1 MCIPTSY
8 AHIEQRADGK
18 MWLIGTQI
26 KVIEVAL
33 DRIAYHWDGDE
44 IQRQHPHL
52 ALGQIYSCLAYYYD
66 HQEQMDAII
75 EGQLQTIKRLRAQQ
89 GESAL
94 QAKLKAKGM
103 AS

>member
-1 MCIPTSY
+1 MSTPTAY
-8 AHIEQRADGK
+8 PHIEKRQDGK
-18 MWLIGTQI
+18 AWLIGTQI
-26 KVIEVAL
+26 KVLEVAL

-52 ALGQIYSCLAYYYD
+52 TLGQIYSCLAYYYD
-66 HQEQMDAII
+66 HQAELDQVI
-75 EGQLQTIKRLRAQQ
+75 EEQLQSIKRLRAQQ

-94 QAKLKAKGM
+94 QAKLKAKGL